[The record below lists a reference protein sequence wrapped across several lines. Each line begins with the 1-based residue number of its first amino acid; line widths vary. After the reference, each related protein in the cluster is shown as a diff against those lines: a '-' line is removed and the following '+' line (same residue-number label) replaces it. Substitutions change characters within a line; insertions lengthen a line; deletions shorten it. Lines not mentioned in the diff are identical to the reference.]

1 MLRGIGIFGLL
12 TALLAGCLT
21 PQARMQMA
29 EEAEKER
36 DLDIRLVGDVTDV
49 GNVTPLQINGVGLVT
64 GLAGTGHAPHGF
76 YRNLMEQ
83 ILLKRSGSRDGS
95 IVNDEHRVSVRRTL
109 DNPNNCLV
117 IVSGFI
123 HGGARKGERF
133 DVDVTLPAGSKAS
146 SLVGGQLQVCWL
158 KVYEKASNL
167 SDKYSGSNRL
177 LEGHILGRAQ
187 GPLIVGF
194 GNNIDIHE
202 LKRARVWHGGVSLI
216 DRPYHFI
223 MKNDDKSIRIA
234 NSVASRINFMYQD
247 DPSRKSIHSDFN
259 EQENQIL
266 LMGNITHQLNQKNDA
281 NGMNPHEMA
290 KALSKD
296 AINVRVPH
304 AYRFDHERFVRVSR
318 LTPLRD
324 TDPNLVRYRQR
335 LQKMLLDPQE
345 TQRAAMRLEAL
356 GRASISALKTGLDS
370 PHPFVR
376 FTSAEALAYV
386 GSTLGVDALAQTAV
400 QHPIFGN
407 NATLALANL
416 GESICRDRLSEL
428 LGSDEPS
435 LRCAAF
441 HALTMLDET
450 DPRLGTINLNH
461 AFSMSLVPQAA
472 NRMVYYATG
481 KRPQLM
487 LFGKGIA
494 LTAETRMMVGKDF
507 TIAPAEEPDKLIV
520 KRITYQGEQKRL
532 VSRRLDETL
541 IALADLGAT
550 YADAVEFL
558 RKTSDYQH
566 INCPILP
573 WTLTEVPLETLVET
587 GRNLR

>member
-1 MLRGIGIFGLL
+1 MLRGIGTLGIL
-12 TALLAGCLT
+12 TVVLAGCVS

-36 DLDIRLVGDVTDV
+36 DLDIRVVGDVTEV
-49 GNVTPLQINGVGLVT
+49 GNVSPLQIFGVGLVT
-64 GLAGTGHAPHGF
+64 GLSGSGHSPHGY
-76 YRNLMEQ
+76 YRNMMEQ
-83 ILLKRSGSRDGS
+83 ILLKRSGASDGS
-95 IVNDEHRVSVRRTL
+95 IVNDEKRISVRKTL

-158 KVYEKASNL
+158 KVYEKAANL
-167 SDKYSGSNRL
+167 TDKYAGSNRI

-194 GNNIDIHE
+194 GNNIDVHE

-216 DRPYHFI
+216 DRPYHFV

-247 DPSRKSIHSDFN
+247 DPSRKKIHSDFSD
-259 EQENQIL
+259 QENQIL
-266 LMGNITHQLNQKNDA
+266 LMGNIANQINQKNDA

-290 KALSKD
+290 KAMSKD
-296 AINVRVPH
+296 VINVRVPH
-304 AYRFDHERFVRVSR
+304 AYRLDHERFVRVSR
-318 LTPLRD
+318 LTPVRD
-324 TDPNLVRYRQR
+324 TDPNVVRYRQR
-335 LQKMLLDPQE
+335 LQKMLLDPLE
-345 TQRAAMRLEAL
+345 TQRAAMRLESL
-356 GRASISALKTGLDS
+356 GRESIAALKTGLAS
-370 PHPFVR
+370 EHPFVR
-376 FTSAEALAYV
+376 YTSAESLAYI
-386 GSTLGVDALAQTAV
+386 GSTLGVDVLAETARK
-400 QHPIFGN
+400 QPIFGVS
-407 NATLALANL
+407 ATIALANL
-416 GESICRDRLSEL
+416 GESICRDRLTEMLASE
-428 LGSDEPS
+428 EPS

-441 HALTMLDET
+441 HALSQLDET
-450 DPRLGTINLNH
+450 DPRLGTLNLGD
-461 AFSMSLVPQAA
+461 AFWLSLIPQAP

-487 LFGKGIA
+487 LFGKGIVLA
-494 LTAETRMMVGKDF
+494 AETRMMVGKDF
-507 TIAPAEEPDKLIV
+507 TIAPADEPDKIMI
-520 KRITYQGEQKRL
+520 KRITFQGERKR
-532 VSRRLDETL
+532 VASRRLDETL
-541 IALADLGAT
+541 IALAELGAT

-558 RKTSDYQH
+558 RKSSDYQH

-573 WTLTEVPLETLVET
+573 WTITEVPLETLVEA
-587 GRNLR
+587 GRSMK